1 MNHYRALYPTYT
13 LEFFE
18 GMWFLTASFCMK
30 GYMYL
35 GDDLGQDIYDF
46 LYPYFNSDILDEA
59 DGGYMG
65 TIEDE
70 DGTYRKEFYT
80 QTMNSSIKS

>member
-1 MNHYRALYPTYT
+1 
-13 LEFFE
+13 
-18 GMWFLTASFCMK
+18 MK

-59 DGGYMG
+59 DGGYIG
-65 TIEDE
+65 TIED
-70 DGTYRKEFYT
+70 DIAIICQFLFW
-80 QTMNSSIKS
+80 MCAV